1 MTEREKIISLAE
13 HCDFYAPGGLPS
25 DWGEEYFMASPAQ
38 IEAFYHA
45 AQDEAYD
52 QVIEFVRNK
61 NYDND
66 PYILARKIEEMK
78 EQS

>member
-1 MTEREKIISLAE
+1 MTSTEREKIISLANSCGTTEQNICGE
-13 HCDFYAPGGLPS
+13 HLFVFYVS
-25 DWGEEYFMASPAQ
+25 DL
-38 IEAFYHA
+38 EAFYKA
-45 AQDEAYD
+45 AQNEAYD

-78 EQS
+78 ELSL